1 MSTKI
6 RFAFPLIFFLGF
18 SLGTWG
24 LIQEEA
30 SANKAAKIRIIKS
43 SHETELA
50 GREAPEGKVYLVLQT
65 EWENI
70 LPKQKVKKSDL
81 EGKPDRTMG
90 VGGLM
95 GKKKETKEEY
105 VDVDVP
111 YVVPNLFDHV
121 YCLVDG
127 QSISLDRLTKD
138 VPGGAN
144 PQGEFGVAKL
154 GEKKQL
160 SLVFIIPDT
169 SENLAFQLL
178 DYAYG
183 SILAPISGDVKLAR
197 GTGAAPRKALGS
209 VKDALVELAALKMD
223 FHPEFEGEEAPE
235 GWRYAV
241 IELSGKSLSQAGSM
255 KNIIQIEPTEYIWL
269 QTRDGYI
276 YYCVG
281 GTTTDDGYIRFTPEV
296 SQTQQ
301 IRFLVPAGDK
311 DLSLGI
317 RIQNKTYSLP
327 LSPEF
332 SLRIPKAR
340 ASHRDGKTMEIQ
352 LFGARRE
359 EGRVILDL
367 GIQSLAGSG
376 IEIQTSPQFML
387 EAGGEM
393 IEFDE
398 SATAELLRHPPE
410 PFIVPPQTLVRFE
423 LAYESEAAP
432 ASLHYRG
439 YESEQHFDLTK
450 LK

>member
-1 MSTKI
+1 MNKRVAIILSYVG
-6 RFAFPLIFFLGF
+6 LLLGF
-18 SLGTWG
+18 VAAATSQVGP
-24 LIQEEA
+24 
-30 SANKAAKIRIIKS
+30 ANKATRIRIIKS
-43 SHETELA
+43 SLETELA
-50 GREAPEGKVYLVLQT
+50 GREAPEGKAYLVLQT

-70 LPKQKVKKSDL
+70 HPKQKVKKSDL

-105 VDVDVP
+105 VDVDVL
-111 YVVPNLFDHV
+111 YLVPNLFDHV
-121 YCLVDG
+121 YCLADG
-127 QSISLDRLTKD
+127 QSVSLDGMTKE

-144 PQGEFGVAKL
+144 PQGEFSIAKL
-154 GEKKQL
+154 GEKKPL

-169 SENLAFQLL
+169 SENLALQLL

-183 SILAPISGDVKLAR
+183 SILVPISGDVKLAR
-197 GTGAAPRKALGS
+197 GTGAAPGKALGT
-209 VKDALVELAALKMD
+209 VKDALIELAALKMD
-223 FHPEFEGEEAPE
+223 FRPEFEGEEAPE
-235 GWRYAV
+235 GWRCAV

-269 QTRDGYI
+269 QTKDGYI
-276 YYCVG
+276 YYCIG

-301 IRFLVPAGDK
+301 IRFLLPAADK

-327 LSPEF
+327 LSPDFDLKRPKPF
-332 SLRIPKAR
+332 S
-340 ASHRDGKTMEIQ
+340 SHRDGKTMEIQ

-367 GIQSLAGSG
+367 GIQSLVGSG
-376 IEIQTSPQFML
+376 VEIQTSPQFML
-387 EAGGEM
+387 EADGEM

-410 PFIVPPQTLVRFE
+410 PFIVPPQTFVRFE

-432 ASLHYRG
+432 TSLHYRG
-439 YESEQHFDLTK
+439 HESEQHFDLTQ